1 MALTAQAAYAALARS
16 GVDATRQAGRYGVQ
30 TAAEALIPA
39 DIAPKLALAPHH
51 RLLEIGC
58 GPGALLAGLAPMV
71 ASTTGL
77 DHADVIATAGPMPA
91 NVTLRAGGFPDA
103 DVGDG
108 WDRVLVYSVLHCL
121 PDVAAAAAFA
131 HAAARRLAP
140 GGRLLIGDLPN
151 RDRAAR
157 FKASDA
163 GRAFEADWAAR
174 RAAAGPEPEAV
185 SVLAQADQIGG
196 FTDAQLSDLQTA
208 FRSDG
213 FDAWILPQDPDLPFG
228 RTREDLLVVRP

>member
-1 MALTAQAAYAALARS
+1 MPLTALEAYAALARS

-30 TAAEALIPA
+30 SAAEALIPG
-39 DIAPKLALAPHH
+39 DIAPKLALEPHH

-58 GPGALLAGLAPMV
+58 GPGRLIAALAPLV
-71 ASTTGL
+71 GSATGL

-91 NVTLRAGGFPDA
+91 NVRLIAGGFPET
-103 DVGDG
+103 DVGEG
-108 WDRVLVYSVLHCL
+108 WDRILVYSVLHCM
-121 PDVAAAAAFA
+121 PDQYAAMHLAFD
-131 HAAARRLAP
+131 AARLLAP

-157 FKASDA
+157 FRDSDA

-185 SVLAQADQIGG
+185 AVLAQADQIGG
-196 FTDAQLSDLQTA
+196 FSDAQLTGLLMA

-213 FDAWILPQDPDLPFG
+213 FDAFLLPQDPDLPFG
-228 RTREDLLVVRP
+228 RTREDIIVVRP

>member
-1 MALTAQAAYAALARS
+1 MTLTALEAYAALARS

-30 TAAEALIPA
+30 GAAEALIPA

-58 GPGALLAGLAPMV
+58 GPGRLIAALAPMV
-71 ASTTGL
+71 ATAVGL
-77 DHADVIATAGPMPA
+77 DHGDVIATAGPMPA
-91 NVTLRAGGFPDA
+91 NVELIAGGFPET

-108 WDRVLVYSVLHCL
+108 WDRILVYSVLHCL
-121 PDVAAAAAFA
+121 PDPHAAFRFA
-131 HAAARRLAP
+131 EAAARLLAP

-157 FKASDA
+157 FRDSDA

-185 SVLAQADQIGG
+185 AVLAQASQVGG
-196 FTDAQLSDLQTA
+196 FGDADIARRLTDLRAA
-208 FRSDG
+208 G
-213 FDAWILPQDPDLPFG
+213 FDAFLLPQAPDLPFG